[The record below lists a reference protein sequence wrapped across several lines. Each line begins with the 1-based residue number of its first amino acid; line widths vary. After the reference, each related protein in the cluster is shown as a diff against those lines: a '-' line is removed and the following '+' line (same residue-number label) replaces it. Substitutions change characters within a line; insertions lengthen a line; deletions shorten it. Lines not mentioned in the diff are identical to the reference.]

1 MSREF
6 TQPFGCG
13 LSANDLLDLVAE
25 WLSELTGHDLPVN
38 LVATVEET
46 AVDEQVRINAMAAE
60 PGDGFGSPWMINHPV
75 KVSGAP
81 QVEPHRPPALS
92 EHRREILA
100 ELGYSSTEIDAL
112 AEQGVI

>member
-1 MSREF
+1 MGWRD
-6 TQPFGCG
+6 
-13 LSANDLLDLVAE
+13 AA
-25 WLSELTGHDLPVN
+25 
-38 LVATVEET
+38 
-46 AVDEQVRINAMAAE
+46 AAE

-81 QVEPHRPPALS
+81 QVEPHRPSALS